1 MRQLNFPPQSFPVL
15 ETARLR
21 LRELV
26 TADAEAVYGLFS
38 DEKVT
43 QYYDFDAF
51 SQVSQAEALIHR
63 QAKRRAAE
71 EAIRWGITQQSNNI
85 VIGTVGL
92 VVGRSNASGGLGYD
106 LASPYWRMGIMSEI
120 LALVTRYGFKAVN
133 LNRIEA
139 LVMPENI
146 ASRRL
151 LEKLNFTEEGLL
163 RQYVFFKGKYQDMVS
178 YSLLREDID

>member
-1 MRQLNFPPQSFPVL
+1 MRQLNFPPKSFPVL
-15 ETARLR
+15 ETAHLR

-26 TADAEAVYGLFS
+26 PADAQAVYRLFS

-51 SQVSQAEALIHR
+51 TQMSQAEALIHR
-63 QAKRRAAE
+63 QAKRITSG
-71 EAIRWGITQQSNNI
+71 EAIRWGITQRSNDI

-92 VVGRSNASGGLGYD
+92 VIGRSNASGGLGYD
-106 LASPYWRMGIMSEI
+106 LASPYWRMGIMAETLTLI
-120 LALVTRYGFKAVN
+120 TGYGFSAVN

-163 RQYVFFKGKYQDMVS
+163 RDYVFFKGKYQDMVS
-178 YSLLREDID
+178 YSLLRQDVT